1 MTAIIQKNDPVL
13 RKVAK
18 DVSAKQFGSEELLR
32 IVSDMKKALASQ
44 EDGVA
49 IAAPQIGI
57 SLRIFVVAPRV
68 FDIQTEIRN
77 EKKGLPVEAKPD
89 SSGAKPLVY
98 INPTI
103 SKLSKKRRLVD
114 EGCLSVRN
122 YYGKVRRAEKATV
135 FAFDELGRKFSWGGV
150 DLLAQIYQH
159 EIDHLDGVLFVD
171 KTEDLYYLP
180 PQENRRP
187 PKTRA
192 HE

>member
-1 MTAIIQKNDPVL
+1 MPAIIQKSDPIL

-18 DVSAKQFGSEELLR
+18 EVTAKQFGSEELLR

-68 FDIQTEIRN
+68 FDIQAELRD
-77 EKKGLPVEAKPD
+77 EKR
-89 SSGAKPLVY
+89 GAAEKNMPEKTALKPLVY
-98 INPTI
+98 INPTLA
-103 SKLSKKRRLVD
+103 KLPKKKRLVD

-135 FAFDELGRKFSWGGV
+135 YAFDELGRKFSWGGI

-159 EIDHLDGVLFVD
+159 EIDHLDGTLFID
-171 KTEDLYYLP
+171 RTEDLYYLP
-180 PQENRRP
+180 PPENRKPKP
-187 PKTRA
+187 PT